1 MKIYNENENGSDKN
15 RMLDTNRFD
24 IQIVITCELVS
35 PLQIV
40 QKRRNERRF
49 RMDVFEL
56 VWASNIWEKLP
67 FCICF
72 CIPLSCTVLQAND
85 FTSFQFFAIYINLSL
100 WSSYS
105 NSFMKYPVI
114 FKRSHERFFAYKCP
128 KATVDSPFSAG
139 FQRVLSIVRMRAH
152 GRETRTSLSENM

>member
-56 VWASNIWEKLP
+56 V
-67 FCICF
+67 
-72 CIPLSCTVLQAND
+72 
-85 FTSFQFFAIYINLSL
+85 
-100 WSSYS
+100 
-105 NSFMKYPVI
+105 
-114 FKRSHERFFAYKCP
+114 
-128 KATVDSPFSAG
+128 
-139 FQRVLSIVRMRAH
+139 
-152 GRETRTSLSENM
+152 